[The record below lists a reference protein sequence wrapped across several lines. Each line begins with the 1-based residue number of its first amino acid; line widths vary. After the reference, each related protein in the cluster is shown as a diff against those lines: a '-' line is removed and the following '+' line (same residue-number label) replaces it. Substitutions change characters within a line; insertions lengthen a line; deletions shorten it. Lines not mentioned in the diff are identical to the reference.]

1 MAYVLDTTALV
12 SYFKAEPPGAQ
23 VRDMLLQQPSNLM
36 LPFMT
41 IMEAQYVL
49 GRTFTPAQVGQ
60 LIATLRGLGAPVV
73 ESDPAWGAA
82 AARVKSRGGLSL
94 ADAWIA
100 SLAIMHDA
108 ELVHKDP
115 EFDRVEGLRSYRL
128 D

>member
-12 SYFKAEPPGAQ
+12 AYFKAEPLGAQ
-23 VRDMLLQQPSNLM
+23 VRDMLLQQPSNLL

-49 GRTFTPAQVGQ
+49 ARTFSPSEVEQF
-60 LIATLRGLGAPVV
+60 IATLRGLGAPII
-73 ESDPAWGAA
+73 ESDPAWGVA
-82 AARVKSRGGLSL
+82 AARIKSGGGLSL

-100 SLAIMHDA
+100 ALALMHDA

>member
-60 LIATLRGLGAPVV
+60 LIATLRGLGAPII
-73 ESDPAWGAA
+73 ESTPAWGIRAA
-82 AARVKSRGGLSL
+82 EIKARGGLSL

-100 SLAIMHDA
+100 SLALIHDA

-115 EFDRVEGLRSYRL
+115 EFDHVEGLRSFRL
-128 D
+128 H

>member
-23 VRDMLLQQPSNLM
+23 VRDMLLEQPTNLL

-49 GRTFTPAQVGQ
+49 ARTFSPAQVEQ
-60 LIATLRGLGAPVV
+60 FIATLRGLGAPVI
-73 ESDPAWGAA
+73 ESDAAWGAA
-82 AARVKSRGGLSL
+82 AARIKSRGGLSL

-100 SLAIMHDA
+100 SLALMHDA
-108 ELVHKDP
+108 ELVHNDP
-115 EFDRVEGLRSYRL
+115 EFDRVEGLRSLRL
-128 D
+128 